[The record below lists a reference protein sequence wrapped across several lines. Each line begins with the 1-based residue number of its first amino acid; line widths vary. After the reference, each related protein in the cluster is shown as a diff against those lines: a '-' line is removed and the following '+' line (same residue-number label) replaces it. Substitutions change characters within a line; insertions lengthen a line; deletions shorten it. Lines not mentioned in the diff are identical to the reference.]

1 VLQSTMQ
8 AVFLSVLVY
17 ATKVADMR
25 GLELKVPQS
34 NCAAIPVIDGVPSPT
49 SPTPVRSTDGVTGT
63 AGAFPTFAISVGRAA
78 DRRGQ
83 IMPALSVDEWITS
96 RLDAPTDMLLVLDFW
111 ATWCAPC
118 RPSIAHINELA
129 ATNADIALCVGI
141 SDESRKDFEI
151 GLNKAKLKLD
161 NFKYSLALDPEARLK
176 RYFEI
181 RTIPYCVVV
190 SSDRIVRWQGHPAQ
204 LTREVFQQLADAQ
217 RALNAAPQKAAS
229 SR

>member
-1 VLQSTMQ
+1 MLAVL
-8 AVFLSVLVY
+8 LSVLIS
-17 ATKVADMR
+17 ATEVVDLH

-49 SPTPVRSTDGVTGT
+49 SPTAVRSTDGVTGT
-63 AGAFPTFAISVGRAA
+63 AGALPTFATSVGRAT

-83 IMPALSVDEWITS
+83 TMPAHSVDEWLTS
-96 RLDAPTDMLLVLDFW
+96 RFDAPTDKLLVLDFW

-118 RPSIAHINELA
+118 RPSIPHINEIA

-141 SDESRKDFEI
+141 SDESHKDFEI
-151 GLNKAKLKLD
+151 GLNRAKLKLD
-161 NFKYSLALDPEARLK
+161 DFKYSLALDPEARLK

-204 LTREVFQQLADAQ
+204 LTKEVFQQLADAQ
-217 RALNAAPQKAAS
+217 RALNTAPQTAAS

>member
-1 VLQSTMQ
+1 MR

-17 ATKVADMR
+17 ATKVADMH
-25 GLELKVPQS
+25 GLELKIPQS
-34 NCAAIPVIDGVPSPT
+34 NYGAIPEIDGVSSPT
-49 SPTPVRSTDGVTGT
+49 SPTTVRSTDGVTGM
-63 AGAFPTFAISVGRAA
+63 AGSFPNFATSVGRAA

-83 IMPALSVDEWITS
+83 IVPALSVDEWITS
-96 RLDAPTDMLLVLDFW
+96 RFDAPTDKLLVLNFW

-118 RPSIAHINELA
+118 RPSIPYINEIA
-129 ATNADIALCVGI
+129 TTNADIALCVGI
-141 SDESRKDFEI
+141 SDESHKDFEI

-161 NFKYSLALDPEARLK
+161 DFKYSLALDPEARLK

-181 RTIPYCVVV
+181 RTIPHCVVV
-190 SSDRIVRWQGHPAQ
+190 SSDRIVRWQGHPVQ

-217 RALNAAPQKAAS
+217 RALNAAPQTAAS